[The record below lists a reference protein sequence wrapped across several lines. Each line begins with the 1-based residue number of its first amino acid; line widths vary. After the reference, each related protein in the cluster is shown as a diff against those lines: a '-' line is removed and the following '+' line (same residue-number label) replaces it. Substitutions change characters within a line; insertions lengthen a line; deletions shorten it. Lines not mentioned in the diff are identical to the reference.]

1 MPTKKKTAVQGA
13 TRPGAGYAD
22 DIAKLFS
29 GGGQARL
36 NDVFNAPGGGTATRE
51 QVAKALGGASGSGSG
66 SGSKSGHGG
75 DPLKGTLFEGATGGG
90 GTGNSE
96 LDALLGY
103 AKKNDAEN
111 KLFLSNTVEP
121 SIDDLAD
128 ANAAANRGDQFTNL
142 ARYNTTAGTVAGMD
156 EALDKMRGTFR
167 EYKGGQNA
175 LNDSDLAALSK
186 YQGQNAA
193 LMSALDNMGWKDVT
207 SGGKGYDAQLDALNQ
222 YKGLIDPTVTAQ
234 ERLMAE
240 VARRQA
246 EQQERSSR
254 DAVMADLGARGLRS
268 SGAELTNMLG
278 ARQQIGQ
285 DRVLADMAMNANAV
299 TRGMTALEG
308 YGRTAGQMRSADDVI
323 SMFNGQ
329 QGQLAKQ
336 WGEEQKAKLAEDAL
350 TNTTDT
356 NKGVGERND
365 TTYKG
370 EQNVNAAGYTGAQDK
385 QAEWDKY
392 FNQLDVYNQNPVT
405 RQQGLTGAKLDLG
418 QLWTG
423 NSRAGFQGVADALKA
438 KAGDDASKEATA
450 MLNKKSLIDRI
461 NPLSWLG

>member
-1 MPTKKKTAVQGA
+1 MPTNKKKAATQGA
-13 TRPGAGYAD
+13 NASGKVSNYFD
-22 DIAKLFS
+22 SLFG
-29 GGGQARL
+29 GGGQAKL

-51 QVAKALGGASGSGSG
+51 QVAKALGGASGSGG
-66 SGSKSGHGG
+66 GSKSRGG
-75 DPLKGTLFEGATGGG
+75 DPLKGTLFEGAAGGGG
-90 GTGNSE
+90 GTGNPE

-240 VARRQA
+240 VARRNA

-299 TRGMTALEG
+299 NRGMTALEG
-308 YGRTAGQMRSADDVI
+308 YGRTAGQMRNADDVI

-336 WGEEQKAKLAEDAL
+336 WGEEQKADLAKEGLDA
-350 TNTTDT
+350 TTGV

-423 NSRAGFQGVADALKA
+423 NSRAGFQGIADALKA
-438 KAGDDASKEATA
+438 KAGDASAKEATS